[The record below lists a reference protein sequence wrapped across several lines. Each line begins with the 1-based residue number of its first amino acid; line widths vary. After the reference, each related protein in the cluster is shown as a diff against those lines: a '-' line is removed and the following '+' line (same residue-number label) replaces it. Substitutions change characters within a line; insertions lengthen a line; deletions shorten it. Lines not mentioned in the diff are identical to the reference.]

1 MDMNSIL
8 IIVGIVV
15 LLGFAGGCVF
25 GIIWFR
31 ELLGKMDTKVE
42 PKLNEVKQ
50 VTTGLALAAGQSED
64 LMKSVNVTMDSLDMT
79 LVDVDEKLV
88 KLKRVTGT
96 VIAAGEMGSG
106 AANQVKGKVKGAFSR
121 KR

>member
-31 ELLGKMDTKVE
+31 KLLGKMDTKVE